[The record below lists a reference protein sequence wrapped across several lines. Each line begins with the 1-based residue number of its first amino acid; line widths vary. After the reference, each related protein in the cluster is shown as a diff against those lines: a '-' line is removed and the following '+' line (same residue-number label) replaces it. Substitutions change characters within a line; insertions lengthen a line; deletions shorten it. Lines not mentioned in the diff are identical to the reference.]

1 MIGAFELEQGIAN
14 MPPPSMLNLVLM
26 ALFAMI
32 CGSFVYTSR
41 SVDKIWK
48 YLTNHL
54 SDKVAELVKKE
65 LDKK

>member
-1 MIGAFELEQGIAN
+1 MYEVQMQEIAQ
-14 MPPPSMLNLVLM
+14 MSAPSMLNLVLM

-48 YLTNHL
+48 YLTNHF
-54 SDKVAELVKKE
+54 SDKVRAIVQEELKK
-65 LDKK
+65 